1 MSLLLTLVFWW
12 LGWLVIA
19 NFAIT
24 GVKPPSYEANLIVV
38 IFVFCLLL
46 GGVVGKIKSKKEKL
60 QCNSLV
66 FKNKICKLALVYKF
80 IFFVSF
86 PVVCYLFLKS
96 MLFLLNNG
104 AAGFRLASTQTNG
117 DELLLFGSPS
127 WALLYSMFI
136 SPSIFFVVHVGVIL
150 YLSTLKKY
158 YFWTSLLLGG
168 MNALMTLG
176 RFFFYYYAVIF
187 IVSYFMV
194 GKNFKVKVRPYKLLA
209 VLALVMMFVSF
220 SRSSGETSIFHIFN
234 QYVVEYH
241 TIGFSLFDSQLSNP
255 DSIMNQNLFFGVAT
269 FAGIERY
276 GVLIVRRFDRS
287 VDSLLVKSNLQR
299 NEFVE
304 IGGERQK
311 QYNAYY
317 TILYN
322 LYLDGR
328 YFGIVLGGILF
339 GFLIS
344 FNFYNWKQSF
354 CVSSLFL
361 TQVFYFAI
369 FFSIFTTPV
378 ETLNFTGGIVLF
390 ILSYKFKIRR
400 KPGFKK
406 T

>member
-1 MSLLLTLVFWW
+1 MSLILTLVFWW
-12 LGWLVIA
+12 LGWLVLA

-24 GVKPPSYEANLIVV
+24 GVKPPSYEANLIVI
-38 IFVFCLLL
+38 IFVASLLL
-46 GGVVGKIKSKKEKL
+46 GGLFGMVKSEKAKRPL
-60 QCNSLV
+60 GPLDFV
-66 FKNKICKLALVYKF
+66 NKISKLALVYKV
-80 IFFVSF
+80 IFSISF

-96 MLFLLNNG
+96 MLFLINNG

-117 DELLLFGSPS
+117 DGLLLFGSPS
-127 WALLYSMFI
+127 WALLYSMII

-158 YFWTSLLLGG
+158 FFWTSVLLGS

-176 RFFFYYYAVIF
+176 RFFFYYYAIIF

-194 GKNFKVKVRPYKLLA
+194 SKNFKVKIRLYKLMSLF
-209 VLALVMMFVSF
+209 ALVMIFVSF
-220 SRSSGETSIFHIFN
+220 ARSSGETSITNIFN

-255 DSIMNQNLFFGVAT
+255 DSIMNQNLFLGVAT

-276 GVLIVRRFDRS
+276 CVLIIRRLDRS
-287 VDSLLVKSNLQR
+287 VDSLLVQSNLQR

-304 IGGERQK
+304 IGGERSK

-328 YFGIVLGGILF
+328 HLGVVLGGGGF
-339 GFLIS
+339 GFLIAY
-344 FNFYNWKQSF
+344 NFYNWKRNYRF
-354 CVSSLFL
+354 SSLFFA
-361 TQVFYFAI
+361 QVFYFSI

-378 ETLNFTGGIVLF
+378 ETLNFTGGIILF
-390 ILSYKFKIRR
+390 ILAYKFGIKLKR
-400 KPGFKK
+400 
-406 T
+406 